1 MALLAAIALV
11 AALFPRAMQA
21 SEYARVRSGEV
32 RLVDGVYQVDA
43 RIEYRLSPAAREA
56 LDSGVAL
63 ELLVEVEVE
72 RQRWWWWDET
82 ISRTVRRFRI
92 QYHALS
98 ERYVLTAAD
107 TRDSRSFNDLGA
119 LLSAFGRVQ
128 GLPVIRASRLASD
141 QNYRVRL
148 RAGLDVDALPRPLR
162 TVAYISPQWQLTSDW
177 QSWSLES

>member
-1 MALLAAIALV
+1 MVLAALALLL
-11 AALFPRAMQA
+11 LPPRGLEA

-32 RLVDGVYQVDA
+32 RLLEGVFVLEA
-43 RIEYRLSPAAREA
+43 RIEYRLSAAAREA

-63 ELLVEVEVE
+63 EVLVEVEVE

>member
-82 ISRTVRRFRI
+82 VARDVRRFRV

-98 ERYVLTAAD
+98 ERYVLTAVAGGE
-107 TRDSRSFNDLGA
+107 SRSFTALGA
-119 LLSAFGRVQ
+119 LFGEFGRID
-128 GLPVIRASRLASD
+128 GLTVIEADRLD
-141 QNYRVRL
+141 GGENYVVRL

-162 TVAYISPQWQLTSDW
+162 TVAYISPQWRLTSDW
-177 QSWSLES
+177 QSWPLGS